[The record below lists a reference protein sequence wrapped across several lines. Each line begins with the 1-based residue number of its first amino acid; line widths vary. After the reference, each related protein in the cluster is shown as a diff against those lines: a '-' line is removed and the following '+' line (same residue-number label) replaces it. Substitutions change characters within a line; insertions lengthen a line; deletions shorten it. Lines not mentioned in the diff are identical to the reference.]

1 MQTLIILAIHDLQ
14 LRHVSTRVGHLQV
27 IVKHNEVVVVYFTYM
42 TAVVDV
48 VFVVDC
54 VACSMSVFL
63 GLCLFLSLCD
73 CCIKNRN
80 FGDGVVVEFC
90 LCGILVRAC
99 V

>member
-1 MQTLIILAIHDLQ
+1 
-14 LRHVSTRVGHLQV
+14 
-27 IVKHNEVVVVYFTYM
+27 M
-42 TAVVDV
+42 TAVVD

-63 GLCLFLSLCD
+63 GLCLFLSLYD

-80 FGDGVVVEFC
+80 FGDGVIVGFC
-90 LCGILVRAC
+90 SCGIQERAC

>member
-1 MQTLIILAIHDLQ
+1 MHDLQ
-14 LRHVSTRVGHLQV
+14 LRHVSTCIGHPQV
-27 IVKHNEVVVVYFTYM
+27 IVKHNEVVVVHFTYM

-63 GLCLFLSLCD
+63 GLCLFLSLYN
-73 CCIKNRN
+73 CCIKNWN
-80 FGDGVVVEFC
+80 FGDGVIVLFC
-90 LCGILVRAC
+90 LCGIQERVC